1 MIRTV
6 ALRVPYGR
14 RGSRGTGRPE
24 WPVADVNLGEKN
36 QMQVAGG
43 RREVTHSILL
53 CRRPLLFSRSE
64 LWTAK

>member
-6 ALRVPYGR
+6 ALRVPYGW

-36 QMQVAGG
+36 QMQVAQGEG
-43 RREVTHSILL
+43 E
-53 CRRPLLFSRSE
+53 
-64 LWTAK
+64 K